1 VCVRCCREELGADG
15 DAGCSW
21 LDHPLDDNPLVIDD
35 ACSYGFS
42 RTYAGTNC
50 VGDAALDPPLDTAC
64 ECTGGECTKCCHE
77 AYDPSEDTW
86 TCYWEDPTI
95 RVPPAV
101 PPPLPPAPPGGYSP
115 LALSPPSVSPEVPA
129 AGDQKLFYTR
139 ACTAC
144 GIDWCAGDHVD
155 LSSLPAAYTREE
167 LTLQERGCDGV
178 DDSWSSVIDCAT
190 EELFLVQATPEQAA
204 GDCPVQA
211 PPSLPPPGAQIFDDP
226 HVRTLSGN
234 QFFLHGVGIFDYASI
249 PGVLTTQVYMCPF
262 APCTAEMMETGECLT
277 FITAV
282 AVRLENHGAGAPAH
296 TLILRNS
303 SLRVDSVDRMG
314 EANVTLASHSVI
326 EASGVGR
333 ASERTERV
341 DHQTLAD
348 CHVLPTVGQLVP
360 KANRSQHKL
369 AAQRRGG
376 GVWQDC
382 TRNEWTLTTPEM
394 VMNIGVIGPFEEGYL
409 REAAGDRTFN
419 LDVQAIRNQDAL
431 KGVINGDKNGL
442 FVLDPELNPEPSAI
456 TPTLV
461 PLGPHGNVQEV
472 TAANVAPEDSL
483 FPSAAMAKMDAACGA
498 QQSLRAFRVEEGATV
513 TDAQRRGWKSWKSWK
528 SRSPLETR
536 RGKKSAKK
544 KLP

>member
-1 VCVRCCREELGADG
+1 
-15 DAGCSW
+15 
-21 LDHPLDDNPLVIDD
+21 
-35 ACSYGFS
+35 
-42 RTYAGTNC
+42 
-50 VGDAALDPPLDTAC
+50 
-64 ECTGGECTKCCHE
+64 
-77 AYDPSEDTW
+77 
-86 TCYWEDPTI
+86 
-95 RVPPAV
+95 
-101 PPPLPPAPPGGYSP
+101 
-115 LALSPPSVSPEVPA
+115 
-129 AGDQKLFYTR
+129 
-139 ACTAC
+139 
-144 GIDWCAGDHVD
+144 
-155 LSSLPAAYTREE
+155 
-167 LTLQERGCDGV
+167 
-178 DDSWSSVIDCAT
+178 
-190 EELFLVQATPEQAA
+190 
-204 GDCPVQA
+204 
-211 PPSLPPPGAQIFDDP
+211 
-226 HVRTLSGN
+226 
-234 QFFLHGVGIFDYASI
+234 
-249 PGVLTTQVYMCPF
+249 
-262 APCTAEMMETGECLT
+262 
-277 FITAV
+277 
-282 AVRLENHGAGAPAH
+282 
-296 TLILRNS
+296 
-303 SLRVDSVDRMG
+303 MG

-326 EASGVGR
+326 EASGVGM
-333 ASERTERV
+333 AGERTERV

-483 FPSAAMAKMDAACGA
+483 FPSAAMARMDAACGA

-513 TDAQRRGWKSWKSWK
+513 TDAQTRGWKSWK